1 MTLVI
6 LYLKEETS
14 CQLFFFHRLCYQH
27 FTVKSSLERI
37 IIPNTNYSEL
47 SETKLRIINLFN
59 NNRAL
64 VDKRNNTILKKEHKI

>member
-14 CQLFFFHRLCYQH
+14 CQLFFSHRLCYQH

-37 IIPNTNYSEL
+37 IIPNTNCSEL